1 MASLKSQLA
10 DLLKVEGIN
19 AAVVVGRDG
28 FVIEGLSDAGDLDIE
43 AVGAVVST
51 GLGAAEMMGRELG
64 VGTMSVGMVE
74 YKNGVIEMSLLGRE
88 AVLAVVADTK
98 ANLGNIRYQVKKR
111 TQDIEASL

>member
-28 FVIEGLSDAGDLDIE
+28 FVIEGLSDGTDLDIE

-74 YKNGVIEMSLLGRE
+74 YKTGIIEMSLLGRE

-98 ANLGNIRYQVKKR
+98 ANLGNVRYQVKKR
-111 TQDIEASL
+111 MQEIEAAL